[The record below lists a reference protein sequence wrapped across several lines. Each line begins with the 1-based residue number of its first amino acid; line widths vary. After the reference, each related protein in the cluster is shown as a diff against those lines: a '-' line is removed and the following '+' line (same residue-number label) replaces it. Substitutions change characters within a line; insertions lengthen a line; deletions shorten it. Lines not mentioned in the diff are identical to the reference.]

1 MVPRLAPLHPLFA
14 AKAKGI
20 DLRRP
25 FLQPPIRRR
34 SFLFVGP
41 SGIVSF
47 TSKVEGIKEELGWLK
62 VVFTVLVAID
72 VSLVAWVAQNYGAAN
87 GVLVI
92 VVIVAVAVLTA
103 VIVWVNRLA
112 YRKIRELENL

>member
-1 MVPRLAPLHPLFA
+1 MALRLAPLHPLFA
-14 AKAKGI
+14 AEAAGI

-34 SFLFVGP
+34 SFLLVEP

-47 TSKVEGIKEELGWLK
+47 MSKVEGIKEELGWLK
-62 VVFTVLVAID
+62 VVFAVLVAID

-87 GVLVI
+87 DVLVI
-92 VVIVAVAVLTA
+92 VAIVAVAVLTA